1 MTEEVKR
8 GLVLKVSLF
17 VICISITVM
26 VFKFSGS
33 NNVYEDIQ
41 RQELDSIEAYM
52 KHWYEKIDTNSNGVP
67 DVDENKDNVILIP
80 TSSTVETLNTK
91 RIHRWP
97 CTGPGQK
104 QVILEETKE

>member
-17 VICISITVM
+17 VICISIVVL

-41 RQELDSIEAYM
+41 KQELDSIEAYM
-52 KHWYEKIDTNSNGVP
+52 KHWYEKIDTNGNGVP
-67 DVDENKDNVILIP
+67 DADENKDNVIFIP
-80 TSSTVETLNTK
+80 TSSTVETLKSK

-97 CTGPGQK
+97 CVGPEDK
-104 QVILEETKE
+104 EVILEETKE